1 MKNIS
6 LTIDGNPLSVP
17 EGTTIMKAAEK
28 IGVYIPRLCYVPDLG
43 IEGACRVCIVEVEGA
58 RNYQVSCAA
67 KVTEGMKVRT
77 NSPAIRQAR
86 RDLVELI
93 LDNHPMDCQTCDRDG
108 RCELQHLAYDMGVR
122 ERLFAG
128 ERKRYPIED
137 SSLSVVRN
145 SEKCILC
152 HRCIRVCAEVQG
164 VNNLGQ
170 MNRGVRTVVGPAYM
184 DNMKDSVCIDCGQC
198 INVCP
203 TAAFLEK
210 NATNEVWAALADP
223 KKHVVAQIAPSIRAA
238 IGEGFGLEPGTPET
252 GRTVT
257 ALRRL
262 GFDAVFDTNFGADLT
277 INEESDELIRRLR
290 GSGVLPDDGGNG
302 AHHPQTLPM
311 FTSCSAGWVN
321 FLEHFYPE
329 MIPHMSTCRSP
340 MSMLSVLLKTFY
352 AEKTGI
358 KPDDIYV
365 VAIMP
370 CTAKKFEIQRPEHRD
385 AAGKPYTD
393 AVLTTRELVWMIK
406 AYGIDFASLNEEE
419 FDNPLGF
426 STGAGDIFGTTG
438 GVMEAALRTAAEKLT
453 GKPLN
458 ELNFYDVRAVTGLK
472 EASIR
477 IGDLELNVAVANGL
491 QNARTL
497 MERVKSGEKQ
507 YHLIELMA
515 CPGGCIGGGG
525 QPYPADGRYVL
536 DHEILKKR
544 AAALYR
550 IDEGK
555 RIRKSH
561 ENPYI
566 QQLYQQYLQHPGSDK
581 AHELLHTTYSPKEP
595 RGI

>member
-1 MKNIS
+1 MKSVN
-6 LTIDGNPLSVP
+6 LTIDENPVSVP
-17 EGTTIMKAAEK
+17 EGTTIMKAAET

-43 IEGACRVCIVEVEGA
+43 IEGACRICIVEVEGSK
-58 RNYQVSCAA
+58 NYRVSCATIA
-67 KVTEGMKVRT
+67 EEGMKVKT
-77 NSPAIRQAR
+77 NSPDIRQAR
-86 RDLVELI
+86 RDLIELI

-108 RCELQHLAYDMGVR
+108 HCELQDLAYSMGVR

-128 ERKRYPIED
+128 ERKRYPVED
-137 SSLSVVRN
+137 SSCSVVRN

-152 HRCIRVCAEVQG
+152 HRCIRVCAQVQG
-164 VNNLGQ
+164 VHNLEQ
-170 MNRGVRTVVGPAYM
+170 QNRGVRTVVGPAHM
-184 DNMKDSVCIDCGQC
+184 ADMKDSVCIDCGQC

-210 NATNEVWAALADP
+210 NSTEEVWKALSDP
-223 KKHVVAQIAPSIRAA
+223 NKFVVAQIAPSIRAA
-238 IGEGFGLEPGTPET
+238 IGEGFGEEPGTPEA

-277 INEESDELIRRLR
+277 IVEESAELIKRLKN
-290 GSGVLPDDGGNG
+290 GGI
-302 AHHPQTLPM
+302 LPM

-329 MIPHMSTCRSP
+329 LIPHMSTCRSP
-340 MSMLSVLLKTFY
+340 MSMLSVLIKTYY
-352 AEKTGI
+352 AEKTGRD
-358 KPDDIYV
+358 PGSIYV
-365 VAIMP
+365 VGIMP
-370 CTAKKFEIQRPEHRD
+370 CTAKKFENKRPEHADEKGR
-385 AAGKPYTD
+385 PYTD

-406 AYGIDFASLNEEE
+406 AYGIDFMSLEEEE

-438 GVMEAALRTAAEKLT
+438 GVMEAALRTTAENLT
-453 GKPLN
+453 GKPLD

-472 EASIR
+472 EASIK
-477 IGDLELNVAVANGL
+477 IGDMVINVAVANGL
-491 QNARTL
+491 NNAKTIL
-497 MERVKSGEKQ
+497 EKVKAGEKQ

-525 QPYPADGRYVL
+525 QPYPPDGRYVL

-544 AAALYR
+544 AGALYK
-550 IDEGK
+550 IDESK
-555 RIRKSH
+555 KLRKSH

-566 QQLYQQYLQHPGSDK
+566 QQLYKQYLQHPGSEK
-581 AHELLHTTYSPKEP
+581 AHSMLHTSYAQKYP
-595 RGI
+595 RGIR